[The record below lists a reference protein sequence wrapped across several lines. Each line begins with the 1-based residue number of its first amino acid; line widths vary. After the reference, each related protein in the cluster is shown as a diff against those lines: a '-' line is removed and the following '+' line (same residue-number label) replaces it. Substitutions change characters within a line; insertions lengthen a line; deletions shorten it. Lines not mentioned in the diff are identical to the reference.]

1 VTFRR
6 VRTEAWPTRAETER
20 GTFDGAPTE
29 SAGKAGGVADMVDVG
44 CELRRCSGGK
54 GDAIIATR
62 SFGVGDTVLG
72 GVILRRVSQNHS
84 HATQVGMAE
93 WVELA
98 GLAPKVNHSCDPN
111 CGVRLNAS
119 GAPDLVA
126 RRPIRAGEEVTFDY
140 AMRNHTIDH
149 FPIRC
154 RCGARICR
162 GRITGWKD
170 LPADRKAAYLGLVAP
185 YLVEIEATA
194 LIGSGSSAQ
203 RGG

>member
-1 VTFRR
+1 MTARR
-6 VRTEAWPTRAETER
+6 PSARLGTEAGRWAC
-20 GTFDGAPTE
+20 
-29 SAGKAGGVADMVDVG
+29 MVDLG

-54 GDAIIATR
+54 GDAVIAAH
-62 SFGVGDTVLG
+62 SFVVGDTVMV
-72 GVILRRVSQNHS
+72 GVILRRVTQNHS
-84 HATQVGMAE
+84 HATQVGVAE

-140 AMRNHTIDH
+140 AMRNHTINH

-162 GRITGWKD
+162 RLITGWKD
-170 LPADRKAAYLGLVAP
+170 LPGDRKVAYLGLVAP
-185 YLVEIEATA
+185 YLIEIEATA
-194 LIGSGSSAQ
+194 LVGLGRSVHRGAGSS
-203 RGG
+203 